1 MESRDNGPSRGGE
14 RRWLRWLAFSVAGS
28 LGLAIVVAVATLIF
42 GHISGEEF
50 CPDTFTRR
58 SFAYFEIPLLGLQV
72 SPISRKDI
80 TNGLASHLATNK
92 YVTVTTQQDPPPPWH
107 LVMSMRSGMVTLY
120 GDAAILCMYLDAQ
133 DDTGFYW
140 QEWTEKHPELAKAL
154 WPLVAQTA
162 CQRLYLFIPDLFE
175 LAGQATDPVTLDR
188 ELRAALARNYARLA
202 EVQQDLGQHEA
213 AIELWDQALVHAP
226 AHAEFLR
233 RRGESLTTLG
243 RPDAATQDSAKQP
256 NGP

>member
-1 MESRDNGPSRGGE
+1 MESRGNGPSRGGE

-58 SFAYFEIPLLGLQV
+58 SFAYFEIPLLGFQV

-80 TNGLASHLATNK
+80 TNGLESHLATNK
-92 YVTVTTQQDPPPPWH
+92 FVAVTKQLDPPPPWH
-107 LVMSMRSGMVTLY
+107 LVTSLRSGIVTFY

-133 DDTGFYW
+133 DDQGFYW
-140 QEWTEKHPELAKAL
+140 QQWTEKHPELAKAL
-154 WPLVAQTA
+154 WPLVVETA

-175 LAGQATDPVTLDR
+175 LAGQAADPVTLDR
-188 ELRAALARNYARLA
+188 KLRAALARNYAHLA

-226 AHAEFLR
+226 ADAEFR
-233 RRGESLTTLG
+233 RRRRESLTALD
-243 RPDAATQDSAKQP
+243 RPDAPPQDSATQP
-256 NGP
+256 NGH